1 MTNLKNLYETR
12 VLEIFN
18 SDFLAFLNFARFE
31 IFKKVLD
38 DSDDTNKSYRKNTCV
53 QKDYF

>member
-1 MTNLKNLYETR
+1 MTNLKNLYETQ

-38 DSDDTNKSYRKNTCV
+38 NSVDTKSYH
-53 QKDYF
+53 